1 MPVRMELRRII
12 ISETREEQ
20 IIVLHE
26 VGGNRCFLIIIGLWD
41 AMTIHRNIRNKKTP
55 RPLTHDLIENVI
67 RGLDA
72 TLEKVV
78 VNAIQNQTFFA
89 QLVLKKNGA
98 QVTIDARPSDAVAIA
113 VQMGAPIDVDES
125 VLDAVAP
132 PPGAGPGS

>member
-26 VGGNRCFLIIIGLWD
+26 VGGNRSFPIIIGLWE
-41 AMTIHRNIRNKKTP
+41 AMAIDRNIRNKKTP